1 VTEAILE
8 IFLNDVETVKRYTT
22 QFHYQHDMSFKLS
35 RCFDETF
42 VCVDVLVWEKSSYA
56 NLFSCVFDSPWV
68 EHLSILFNC
77 Q

>member
-42 VCVDVLVWEKSSYA
+42 VCVDVLVWEKK
-56 NLFSCVFDSPWV
+56 
-68 EHLSILFNC
+68 
-77 Q
+77 